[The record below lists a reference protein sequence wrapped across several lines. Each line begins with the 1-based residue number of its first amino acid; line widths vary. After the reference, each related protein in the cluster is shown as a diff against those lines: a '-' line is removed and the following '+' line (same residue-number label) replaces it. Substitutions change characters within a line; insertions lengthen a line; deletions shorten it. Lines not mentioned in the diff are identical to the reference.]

1 MTIKSKIIAMM
12 LIKYKIYTYQLLFST
27 YSSQFRKI
35 MEAGEPSRKKKTT
48 RQITIEIFGT
58 AIALT
63 TLALP
68 IFLITNFSIQNQNS
82 SNSIPS
88 DRILIFR

>member
-1 MTIKSKIIAMM
+1 
-12 LIKYKIYTYQLLFST
+12 
-27 YSSQFRKI
+27 

-48 RQITIEIFGT
+48 GQITVEIFGT

-68 IFLITNFSIQNQNS
+68 IFLITNFSDQNG
-82 SNSIPS
+82 SNSTPPN
-88 DRILIFR
+88 RILILRR

>member
-1 MTIKSKIIAMM
+1 
-12 LIKYKIYTYQLLFST
+12 
-27 YSSQFRKI
+27 

-48 RQITIEIFGT
+48 RQIIIEIFGT

-68 IFLITNFSIQNQNS
+68 IILITNFSDQNP
-82 SNSIPS
+82 SNSTS
-88 DRILIFR
+88 FDGIFDVVDKD